1 MSAILELKNINYHY
15 QDASK
20 RVNILRELNY
30 SFEEGKFYTI
40 LGSSGSGKTT
50 LLSLASGLD
59 MPRSGDILYDGK
71 NLKNIGLTTYRNK
84 NISIVFQSYNLIP
97 YMSAFQNVLTAM
109 EITKNKE
116 ANRKQK
122 AYELLDAVGL
132 TKDEIKRNV
141 LKISGGQQQ
150 RVAIARALATEASI
164 ILADE
169 PTGNLDHDTAIE
181 IINIFKTLAHEN
193 NKCVIV
199 VTHST
204 EVAEQSDVKLR
215 LKSGKLISM

>member
-1 MSAILELKNINYHY
+1 MSVILELKNINYHY

-30 SFEEGKFYTI
+30 SFEKGKFYTI

-59 MPRSGDILYDGK
+59 VPRSGDILYDGK
-71 NLKNIGLTTYRNK
+71 NLKNIGLTNYRNK
-84 NISIVFQSYNLIP
+84 SVSIVFQSYNLIP

-109 EITKNKE
+109 EITKNKV

-122 AYELLDAVGL
+122 AYELLDTVGL

-181 IINIFKTLAHEN
+181 IISIFKALAHEN

-204 EVAEQSDVKLR
+204 EVAEQSDVKLS
-215 LKSGKLISM
+215 LKSGKLISI